1 MSEGF
6 LNRWSRI
13 KQTGEEALPD
23 VDPHDSEANRAD
35 SDVRLVQNAELAEQ
49 EDVTDQAA
57 TEVEP
62 LTDEDMPDIDTI
74 DSRSD
79 MSAFFSTG
87 VSSELKRQALRKY
100 FHQPEF
106 NFRDPLDE
114 YNLDYSQPK
123 KLVAV
128 VGEKVRGWAEQQLE
142 DAMQQARDSLAG
154 VEADRQKIAVD
165 ESAETVGPDRP
176 EKTTQEE
183 TK

>member
-6 LNRWSRI
+6 LNRWSRV
-13 KQTGEEALPD
+13 KQAGAESASEADLLPD
-23 VDPHDSEANRAD
+23 KDESVPETEGS
-35 SDVRLVQNAELAEQ
+35 
-49 EDVTDQAA
+49 
-57 TEVEP
+57 TEVLPADPSMAEAEP
-62 LTDEDMPDIDTI
+62 LTDEDMPDIESI

-123 KLVAV
+123 KLAAV
-128 VGEKVRGWAEQQLE
+128 VGAKVRNWAEQQLQ
-142 DAMQQARDSLAG
+142 DAMQQARDNL
-154 VEADRQKIAVD
+154 VKVD
-165 ESAETVGPDRP
+165 EDNAQVGVKDQVDTTEPDRP
-176 EKTTQEE
+176 EKTIHEE

>member
-13 KQTGEEALPD
+13 KQSGEEALPD
-23 VDPHDSEANRAD
+23 VDPLDSEANTAE
-35 SDVRLVQNAELAEQ
+35 SDVRAPQSIEPAGQHIVTEQ
-49 EDVTDQAA
+49 SA
-57 TEVEP
+57 TEEEP

-74 DSRSD
+74 DSHSD

-87 VSSELKRQALRKY
+87 VSAELKRQALRKY

-128 VGEKVRGWAEQQLE
+128 VGQKVRGWAEQQLE
-142 DAMQQARDSLAG
+142 DAMQQARDSLMDEK
-154 VEADRQKIAVD
+154 VDIQESTLD
-165 ESAETVGPDRP
+165 ESPATVGADRP

>member
-13 KQTGEEALPD
+13 KQSGEEGLPEA
-23 VDPHDSEANRAD
+23 DPLASQASTAEAE
-35 SDVRLVQNAELAEQ
+35 VRVNPKVEPAAQQSVTEQ
-49 EDVTDQAA
+49 SAA
-57 TEVEP
+57 TVEP
-62 LTDEDMPDIDTI
+62 LTDEDMPDIDSI
-74 DSRSD
+74 DARSD
-79 MSAFFSTG
+79 VSAFFSSG
-87 VSSELKRQALRKY
+87 VSAELKRQALRKY

-128 VGEKVRGWAEQQLE
+128 LGEKVRGWAEQQLDE
-142 DAMQQARDSLAG
+142 AMQQARESLVDAEVDRPKHPVDG
-154 VEADRQKIAVD
+154 PLEANGA
-165 ESAETVGPDRP
+165 DRP

>member
-6 LNRWSRI
+6 FNRWSRI
-13 KQTGEEALPD
+13 KQSGEVALPD
-23 VDPHDSEANRAD
+23 VEPHAGEANSAE
-35 SDVRLVQNAELAEQ
+35 SDVSLVQNTELTEQ
-49 EDVTDQAA
+49 ENVTDQAVA
-57 TEVEP
+57 ETES

-87 VSSELKRQALRKY
+87 VSTELKRQALRKY

-142 DAMQQARDSLAG
+142 DAMQQARDSLVDANADTQASTTDEWL
-154 VEADRQKIAVD
+154 EA
-165 ESAETVGPDRP
+165 VGADRP